1 MPFEAN
7 IEDVLA
13 DETQTAQATE
23 KEPTLWPVYLG
34 VALLVSAWVGSIVTF
49 GLPGLFLPPLM
60 MVPVVVLILIRLA
73 WG

>member
-7 IEDVLA
+7 IEEALA
-13 DETQTAQATE
+13 EGELSTEAAE
-23 KEPTLWPVYLG
+23 KEPRLWPVYLG
-34 VALLVSAWVGSIVTF
+34 VALLVAAWAGSIASF
-49 GLPGLFLPPLM
+49 GLPGLFIPPLM